1 MKQVQKLRDL
11 IRDFEENLGIVG
23 DIIGALSLFGIF
35 FLLLFFV
42 GVFQ

>member
-23 DIIGALSLFGIF
+23 DIIGALSLFGIL
-35 FLLLFFV
+35 FLCLFFV